1 MLSSLQLDCPALQS
15 LDATF
20 CGRLGGPALAL
31 ALSGSPPLRSVVLS
45 VCSNLDAGA
54 LSAQITLPHL
64 TLLDL
69 SYTEVK
75 VCSVVAVQCGWG
87 AGCRCLIML

>member
-1 MLSSLQLDCPALQS
+1 MLNALTLDCPKLHS

-20 CGRLGGPALAL
+20 CGRLAGPALAL
-31 ALSGSPPLRSVVLS
+31 ALSGRPPLRSVVLS
-45 VCSNLDAGA
+45 VCSKVDADA
-54 LSAQITLPHL
+54 LSALINLPHL

-75 VCSVVAVQCGWG
+75 VRTSWSVATWLG
-87 AGCRCLIML
+87 AGCT